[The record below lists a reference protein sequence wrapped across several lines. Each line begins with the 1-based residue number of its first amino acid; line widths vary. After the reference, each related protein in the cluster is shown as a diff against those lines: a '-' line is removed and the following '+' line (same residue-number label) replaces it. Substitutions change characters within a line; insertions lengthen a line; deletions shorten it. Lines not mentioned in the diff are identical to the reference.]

1 MQCVQN
7 EPLEIE
13 ERFMYLGIEVPS
25 HHRWSECV
33 IPILEMRK
41 TTYYALH
48 IYKMMEIL
56 KIGFSRNFY
65 MTHLQCLSLFM
76 GIDVWSCTSLISPA
90 IQNLQKH
97 FLMTPYMVLLLETRS
112 LSFEIIYIKRASS
125 TCVGL
130 KTNLDVEYQVY
141 IEIK

>member
-48 IYKMMEIL
+48 IYKMVEIL
-56 KIGFSRNFY
+56 ILKE
-65 MTHLQCLSLFM
+65 
-76 GIDVWSCTSLISPA
+76 
-90 IQNLQKH
+90 
-97 FLMTPYMVLLLETRS
+97 FLYDTFVVFIL
-112 LSFEIIYIKRASS
+112 
-125 TCVGL
+125 
-130 KTNLDVEYQVY
+130 VY
-141 IEIK
+141 GD